1 MFIEYKRML
10 RRGLSWE
17 FCFVCVDRLIV
28 LGEGGEYTWNDSHGD
43 ADYEHGDDYFDDYA
57 DDVDDDG
64 DDDGDVDW

>member
-1 MFIEYKRML
+1 MNISAYVEERVEL
-10 RRGLSWE
+10 GVLLCLCGSTNSVRR
-17 FCFVCVDRLIV
+17 
-28 LGEGGEYTWNDSHGD
+28 EGGEYTWNDSHGD